1 MLTKRPMGRRT
12 NSLTLLLLGLGSR
25 LTNLELIPVTD
36 GLIVGGPGY
45 HGSTLGLLLSASL
58 LLLWRFNHGLL
69 ALPLV
74 AIHHVDLN
82 EPATAASEG
91 MAMRSR
97 GCPGDGTRQ
106 HRTMAVTM
114 DGAAAVQDG
123 IAAA

>member
-1 MLTKRPMGRRT
+1 MLTKRPTGRRT
-12 NSLTLLLLGLGSR
+12 NSLTMLLLGLGSR

-69 ALPLV
+69 VLPLV

-82 EPATAASEG
+82 EPATAA
-91 MAMRSR
+91 
-97 GCPGDGTRQ
+97 
-106 HRTMAVTM
+106 
-114 DGAAAVQDG
+114 
-123 IAAA
+123 